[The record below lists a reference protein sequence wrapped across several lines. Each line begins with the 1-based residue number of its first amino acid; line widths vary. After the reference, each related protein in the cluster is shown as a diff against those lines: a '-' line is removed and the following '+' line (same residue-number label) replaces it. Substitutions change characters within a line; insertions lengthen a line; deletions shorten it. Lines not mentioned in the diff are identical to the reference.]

1 MDRHDVDW
9 HGYVPAVT
17 TPFDRDGALDLD
29 ALGEQLEWLVGQGM
43 HGVVL
48 AGTTG
53 EWFSLTEDERGRWQ
67 EYRRR
72 RLLGEGLGEQNLPA
86 YFAQI
91 DELRTTHA
99 DDAGKLALLDALAAW
114 GRQLESTL

>member
-1 MDRHDVDW
+1 MRSLGGFSTKQKKRALMPKVRTA
-9 HGYVPAVT
+9 PPEALAAMEAS
-17 TPFDRDGALDLD
+17 FRDPRLPELLFRYRARN
-29 ALGEQLEWLVGQGM
+29 
-43 HGVVL
+43 HPH
-48 AGTTG
+48 T
-53 EWFSLTEDERGRWQ
+53 LTEDERGRWQ